1 QPGPLGTVHSGRL
14 RRRSASAGTGHR
26 VDVRRRGRPGPP
38 DPGGPGVGP
47 RSARIYATLP
57 ASAPPTRPPPLPRH
71 PALGLVAGGLP
82 GVWSGVATGSR
93 RGGTGAAP
101 PPPPPSPARA
111 EPDPL
116 LADLADARRLLDRYD
131 QTVRAHPALT
141 ARLRPLRA
149 NHAAHVVA
157 LQQAIGVTATP
168 TGATVTDTMPTT
180 ATPIGGA
187 PTTGAATA
195 AHAGPGA
202 GVPRD
207 PAAALAAL
215 RSLEHAAVSARSTA
229 AVRASGGPAPP
240 PARPAPP
247 PPPPPRPPPPA

>member
-1 QPGPLGTVHSGRL
+1 RMAPTM
-14 RRRSASAGTGHR
+14 
-26 VDVRRRGRPGPP
+26 
-38 DPGGPGVGP
+38 
-47 RSARIYATLP
+47 P
-57 ASAPPTRPPPLPRH
+57 ASAPPTGPPALPRRRG
-71 PALGLVAGGLP
+71 LGIGAVGLSGGLF
-82 GVWSGVATGSR
+82 GMAIGCR
-93 RGGTGAAP
+93 RGSTGAGAP
-101 PPPPPSPARA
+101 PTTPSTAPA

-157 LQQAIGVTATP
+157 LQQAIRVTATP